1 MSCKYCFQTD
11 HTIETCK
18 SILCKSCKEI
28 GHPYWLCKKNEDK
41 KSSSARG
48 GKRVEKNLP
57 VAPKVKREITQVA
70 VPAPQPRQQ
79 PVNETKRDLQFYMKQ
94 SQRKWSDIL

>member
-18 SILCKSCKEI
+18 SIFCKSCKEI
-28 GHPYWLCKKNEDK
+28 GHPYWLCKNGKNKRNEKSNIRPSTSNSSLKSK
-41 KSSSARG
+41 KDTVSTSTTPTTPT
-48 GKRVEKNLP
+48 VPKN
-57 VAPKVKREITQVA
+57 I
-70 VPAPQPRQQ
+70 
-79 PVNETKRDLQFYMKQ
+79 VNETRRDLQFYLKQ